1 MTFKKGD
8 KVKLT
13 KDFPPKYKQGE
24 IVDVTEVYEPLNFST
39 TYYEINDDI
48 TVEEGD
54 IK

>member
-24 IVDVTEVYEPLNFST
+24 EVNVTEAYEAVDYST
-39 TYYEINDDI
+39 MYYEVNADI
-48 TVEEGD
+48 TVEEED
-54 IK
+54 IE